1 MAPPKPRRW
10 LARGSLSWILGLSIF
25 VLYVAIPSDTSREA
39 MEDAERDESDAD
51 PFRIE
56 IYDVS
61 PHDPYPG
68 STIAI
73 EHSPSR
79 HALGAFVGKNALP
92 VLVRNT
98 GELVVELPRDLPPG
112 DLKIRV
118 ASTESGA
125 FSSRVARSKPYHLRV
140 RAPDYRKVFR
150 NLVGGSAMVLLGIF
164 LLSRGVRESIGLSAA
179 RLLTRIAK
187 RDSFV
192 LGLGAMLGAL
202 AQTTTGAA
210 GVLAGLTSARVLG
223 LAPAALAFLAAPL
236 GAVITPLAIF
246 GLVEPREGLV
256 LVAIGVVWMVLAEN
270 RRSHAYSRVLL
281 GAGFVAF
288 GLQTFRP
295 GLEPFLSDA
304 LLWSV
309 LDHARSSSVAELALW
324 AVLGSFATAALHG
337 PAPLIVLVLGV
348 AQATGHF
355 DLRTLLV
362 LLSGS
367 AFGAALAGLITAP
380 SSPHSHKLARLNLL
394 LGAVASLLAF
404 ASVDLWV
411 AFTDLVAGPF
421 VPPSHWSTRMPI
433 GDLGLRVLIGFGAS
447 QLAIVALLVPVVPHL
462 ARWLESR
469 GQADQNAPTA
479 ALPEPLADTL
489 RSELSNVLLAQSE
502 ALGNMVA
509 LALTGMRRHGH
520 AAEQSLA
527 QARRLL
533 EQLLNGPMR
542 KLSAADDYAGL
553 SGAAFTA
560 LQLQNT
566 LDSLL
571 RASER
576 MIDARVGTSEEV
588 ATLRWDDE
596 TLLRSLHRL
605 VAEGLEAARTSLKQ
619 SELLDL
625 DTARSREIQINRLEA
640 DARGALLDVERTR
653 GLQEDHLHVLEVVGA
668 YEVSGNHIYRL
679 AEILGQTSQVP
690 HLASA

>member
-1 MAPPKPRRW
+1 MGTSRPRKPLRRDS
-10 LARGSLSWILGLSIF
+10 LAWALSVAIGLCY
-25 VLYVAIPSDTSREA
+25 LAIPSGRPHEIVEEGDRE
-39 MEDAERDESDAD
+39 EHEAD

-56 IYDVS
+56 ILDVS
-61 PHDPYPG
+61 PHDPYAG

-79 HALGAFVGKNALP
+79 HELGVFVGKKALP
-92 VLVRNT
+92 VLSRNP

-125 FSSRVARSKPYHLRV
+125 FAHRVARSKPYHLRV
-140 RAPDYRKVFR
+140 REPDYRKVFR
-150 NLVGGSAMVLLGIF
+150 NLVGGSSLVLLGIF

-179 RLLTRIAK
+179 RLLTRVAK
-187 RDSFV
+187 RQSFV

-223 LAPAALAFLAAPL
+223 LVPAALAFLATPL
-236 GAVITPLAIF
+236 GAAITPLAVF

-256 LVAIGVVWMVLAEN
+256 AVAIGVAWIVLAEN
-270 RRSHAYSRVLL
+270 RRSKAYARILL
-281 GAGFVAF
+281 GTGFVAF

-304 LLWSV
+304 LLWSIV
-309 LDHARSSSVAELALW
+309 EHVRDPSLGDLALW
-324 AVLGSFATAALHG
+324 ALLGSLATAALHG

-355 DLRTLLV
+355 NLHVLLV

-380 SSPHSHKLARLNLL
+380 TSPRSRELAQLNLL
-394 LGAVASLLAF
+394 LGATASLLAF
-404 ASVDLWV
+404 LSVDLWV

-421 VPPSHWSTRMPI
+421 VAPSHWSTRMPI
-433 GDLGLRVLIGFGAS
+433 GHLGLRVLIGFGAS
-447 QLAIVALLVPVVPHL
+447 QLTVIALLVPVVPRL
-462 ARWLESR
+462 ALWLER
-469 GQADQNAPTA
+469 RTQTR
-479 ALPEPLADTL
+479 LPEASAAPSGSLRDTL
-489 RSELSNVLLAQSE
+489 RSELSAVLEGQSN
-502 ALGNMVA
+502 ALSDMVT
-509 LALTGMRRHGH
+509 LALTGMRRHGLT
-520 AAEQSLA
+520 AEETLSSGRKKLDQ
-527 QARRLL
+527 LL
-533 EQLLNGPMR
+533 EGTMRQLP
-542 KLSAADDYAGL
+542 ADDDHAGL

-566 LDSLL
+566 LDALL
-571 RASER
+571 SATER
-576 MIDARVGTSEEV
+576 MIDARIGQSEESP
-588 ATLRWDDE
+588 ALRWDDE
-596 TLLRSLHRL
+596 TLLRALHRL
-605 VAEGLEAARTSLKQ
+605 VAEGLEAARASLRQ
-619 SELLDL
+619 YEPLDL
-625 DTARSREIQINRLEA
+625 DSARSREIQINRLEA

-653 GLQEDHLHVLEVVGA
+653 GLHKAHLHVLEVVGA

-679 AEILGQTSQVP
+679 AEILGQTSQIP
-690 HLASA
+690 RLASA